1 MQRCIIFLLLI
12 AGSGMPLFAQ
22 ERITVDVEK
31 RPVIEVLRQI
41 EKQSGYT
48 LSFNPSLLKDFP
60 PVTLQVTNELLE
72 KALQLLFDKTDIQA
86 IIQGKHIILKKKPR
100 KVTIS
105 GFIHDRESHESL
117 IAANIYDQASG
128 QGAVTNNFG

>member
-12 AGSGMPLFAQ
+12 AGLGMPLIAQ

-31 RPVIEVLRQI
+31 RPVIEILRQI

-60 PVTLQVTNELLE
+60 PVTLQIANEPLE
-72 KALQLLFDKTDIQA
+72 KALQLLFDKTDI
-86 IIQGKHIILKKKPR
+86 
-100 KVTIS
+100 
-105 GFIHDRESHESL
+105 GFVLFHR
-117 IAANIYDQASG
+117 
-128 QGAVTNNFG
+128 